1 MTPQSTPARSTAPS
15 LELERSAYNAAFYE
29 LGLGWHWCPETFESL
44 QAWGDP
50 RERIR
55 HYMAQQH
62 PHLLRAYD
70 AEFLASAIEARLRRA
85 APRRRPGRAHAV
97 APRRRVR
104 DEGGADRLLRPVRPA
119 RAGGR

>member
-15 LELERSAYNAAFYE
+15 LDPERSAYNAAFYE
-29 LGLGWHWCPETFESL
+29 LGLGWYWCPETFESL

-70 AEFLASAIEARLRRA
+70 AEFLASAIESRLAELRR
-85 APRRRPGRAHAV
+85 GDSRAERMPSRHAGVFETKV
-97 APRRRVR
+97 AQT
-104 DEGGADRLLRPVRPA
+104 GF
-119 RAGGR
+119 